1 MTQRRTF
8 LVAFEGV
15 LVASRMYVA
24 TFALLSCYER
34 VFITKK
40 KCIFHDFGIMD
51 LRTTEPF
58 RSDSRTFFSNLRT
71 FGLKNLRTHEP
82 SNLRTFGLIGCN
94 RYEHMTT
101 LRCKVMTQTALI
113 RRTGVCFPPKE
124 PRSQTITECSVE
136 QYQTLKHNNTSV
148 SGRPL

>member
-1 MTQRRTF
+1 MTQNQRRTF
-8 LVAFEGV
+8 LVAFDGV

-40 KCIFHDFGIMD
+40 NCIFHDFGIMD

-71 FGLKNLRTHEP
+71 FGPKNLRTHEP

-94 RYEHMTT
+94 QEFCTYTLTKMLVILTLNVVLSFFPFWYFVLCLLGGFPRRRYLHHT
-101 LRCKVMTQTALI
+101 LD
-113 RRTGVCFPPKE
+113 
-124 PRSQTITECSVE
+124 
-136 QYQTLKHNNTSV
+136 
-148 SGRPL
+148 PL